1 MSYDSSTEIG
11 VHIYLSNLLNRAAE
25 IGRKHN
31 GLVMVQKNIQ
41 IESKHH
47 YYSTEITYW
56 IEILTMLAPPAKSR
70 ISSFISVIISDVKIL
85 IFNFNLDVLRRD

>member
-31 GLVMVQKNIQ
+31 GLVMVQK
-41 IESKHH
+41 
-47 YYSTEITYW
+47 
-56 IEILTMLAPPAKSR
+56 
-70 ISSFISVIISDVKIL
+70 
-85 IFNFNLDVLRRD
+85 IFR